1 MDGSAFVTLYMKQ
14 PNSFDTCLSCQTV
27 VQQEH
32 RSDQSDDVDQNHSMN
47 SKTGLAFNGEQCFSL
62 SPFHFDSYLTCYD
75 LLIMLYVV
83 LLLL

>member
-1 MDGSAFVTLYMKQ
+1 MDGSAFVTLFMKQ

-47 SKTGLAFNGEQCFSL
+47 SYCGEQCFSL
-62 SPFHFDSYLTCYD
+62 SPFHFDSYLTCYNF
-75 LLIMLYVV
+75 LIMVYVV